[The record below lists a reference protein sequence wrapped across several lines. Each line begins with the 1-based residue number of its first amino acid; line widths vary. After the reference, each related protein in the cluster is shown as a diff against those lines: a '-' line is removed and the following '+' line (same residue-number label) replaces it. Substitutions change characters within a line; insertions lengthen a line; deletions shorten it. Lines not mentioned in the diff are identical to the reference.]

1 MSKEKAGRKNKRSQD
16 LAWVFAG
23 SPPPDLASRG
33 PEVSD
38 CLGRTMDKQWK
49 LTLIGKAH
57 PFPQNLLALQS
68 QKGTLLTHLYR
79 LEDTGHKHR
88 VKKSPLKWEMLT
100 LEGKQGGKGRTM
112 PCRVWVGNALS
123 IACQH
128 LPFPNPVGLSPAS
141 GTALSRLPLFH
152 WDN

>member
-1 MSKEKAGRKNKRSQD
+1 MGFCWFTSTWFGKQRSQQSVTVW
-16 LAWVFAG
+16 AEQWTSSG
-23 SPPPDLASRG
+23 SWHWLERHTHSPKTFWLFNPR
-33 PEVSD
+33 
-38 CLGRTMDKQWK
+38 
-49 LTLIGKAH
+49 KAL

-100 LEGKQGGKGRTM
+100 LEGKQGGKGRTT